1 MSSDAARHALEA
13 VAEQIDHR
21 QPDACQ
27 STPRRRVLEPGQ
39 GRLRHQIMTAL
50 GQTTTGQL
58 ERRIEAQHVE
68 VVAIL
73 IAAGDG
79 EHARPVHVG
88 VAVRRA
94 CPIARVGQARGKA
107 DPFLN
112 LTNYQYAGIRRQ
124 PAAVETGAYFFVL
137 NGRQSREIGGSL
149 VHGEPDFPVALRP
162 WPDTKIIR
170 NLNR

>member
-58 ERRIEAQHVE
+58 DRRIEAQYVE
-68 VVAIL
+68 VIAIL
-73 IAAGDG
+73 IAARM
-79 EHARPVHVG
+79 ANM
-88 VAVRRA
+88 RA
-94 CPIARVGQARGKA
+94 PIM
-107 DPFLN
+107 
-112 LTNYQYAGIRRQ
+112 
-124 PAAVETGAYFFVL
+124 PA
-137 NGRQSREIGGSL
+137 
-149 VHGEPDFPVALRP
+149 
-162 WPDTKIIR
+162 
-170 NLNR
+170 